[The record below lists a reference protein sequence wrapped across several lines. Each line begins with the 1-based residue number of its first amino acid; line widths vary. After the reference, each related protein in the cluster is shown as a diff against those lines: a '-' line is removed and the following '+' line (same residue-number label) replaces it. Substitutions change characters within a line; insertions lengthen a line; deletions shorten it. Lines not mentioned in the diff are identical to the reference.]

1 MWQLRKTDE
10 NFFGLL
16 FPFSNF
22 PVALCFKP
30 GINTD
35 SLLRDRDD
43 SGIFHW
49 DKKTLEKLGKN
60 AVLGGTM
67 KEKKLSMIA
76 FLIEIGYDLML
87 SNEHNVSTSPG
98 FKGAGLKKKQQ

>member
-1 MWQLRKTDE
+1 MRTFLDYYFHFRI
-10 NFFGLL
+10 F
-16 FPFSNF
+16 
-22 PVALCFKP
+22 
-30 GINTD
+30 
-35 SLLRDRDD
+35 LLRCVSSQESIQIPYFVIVTIAVFFIGTRRLWKN
-43 SGIFHW
+43 S
-49 DKKTLEKLGKN
+49 EKN

-98 FKGAGLKKKQQ
+98 FEGAGLKKKQQ